1 MKRSSSFS
9 FLLAIIL
16 TGVSTNWILTQKLPA
31 KVATHFNFEGIPDGF
46 MTIAGYRWFICIFSG
61 IFPMFMLFMIG
72 VVPSLFPGAT
82 NIPNRDY
89 WFHPD
94 RKTET
99 MNYLFRMGCLLAG
112 LMTLFFVGL
121 NYVTVVANQND
132 PIRMPSNIFFIMLGT
147 FLTGIGTW
155 VFTLNKKFRRM
166 VPARM
171 EKDS

>member
-1 MKRSSSFS
+1 MKRITSFS
-9 FLLAIIL
+9 FLLAVIL
-16 TGVSTNWILTQKLPA
+16 TGVSTNWVLTQKLPA

-46 MTIAGYRWFICIFSG
+46 MTFAGYRWFICIFSA

-72 VVPSLFPGAT
+72 VVPALLPGAT

-99 MNYLFRMGCLLAG
+99 MNYMFRMGCLMAG

-132 PIRMPSNIFFIMLGT
+132 PVRMPSTTFFIMLGI
-147 FLTGIGTW
+147 FLAGVAIW
-155 VFTLNKKFRRM
+155 ALTLHRKFRRM
-166 VPARM
+166 ESTGV
-171 EKDS
+171 EK